1 MSEGKREKEEEV
13 EEDEAAK
20 TELRKL
26 RI

>member
-20 TELRKL
+20 TEQRKL